1 LTTTPAI
8 EVVDGDG
15 DALRQEW
22 SALAE
27 RSRNV
32 FSTPEWSATWRAE
45 LAPQAAP
52 RLLACRDDDG
62 RLRAL
67 WPLYEDARGPV
78 RLLRLLGHGPADE
91 LGPACAPED
100 RPLAAAGLRAAL
112 QRRLL
117 GRRML
122 LAERLPAD
130 APWPALLGGRALRRE
145 SSPVVPVDGRSWE
158 EFLAEQS
165 RNFRDQA
172 GRRRRR
178 LERSHDIVFHRTRA
192 AGELDADFGDLLAL
206 HAQRWTGGD
215 SDAFTDGRDRFHRA
229 FARVALEHGWLRLW
243 VLRAD
248 GRPVAAWYGFRF
260 AGIDSFYQSG
270 RDPGWDRWSVGFVLL
285 AHTVR
290 CAFEDGMEE
299 YRLLR
304 GDEGYKGRWAQED
317 RPVEIVAAA
326 SGRLGSAA
334 VSGAAALAGSRRL
347 RRLTRRALAD

>member
-1 LTTTPAI
+1 MEPAI
-8 EVVDGDG
+8 ELVEAQQFPRGEW
-15 DALRQEW
+15 DALAAA
-22 SALAE
+22 SA
-27 RSRNV
+27 NV
-32 FSTPEWSATWRAE
+32 FATPEWCETWRAE
-45 LAPQAAP
+45 LAPDVRAQ
-52 RLLACRDDDG
+52 LLVCRDGDG
-62 RLRAL
+62 RARAV

-78 RLLRLLGHGPADE
+78 RLVRLLGHGPADE

-130 APWPALLGGRALRRE
+130 APRPAPLGGRALRGE
-145 SSPVVPVDGRSWE
+145 SGPVVPVDGRSWE
-158 EFLAEQS
+158 GFRAEQS

-192 AGELDADFGDLLAL
+192 AGELDADFDDLLAL

-215 SDAFTDGRDRFHRA
+215 SDAFTDGRERFHRA
-229 FARVALEHGWLRLW
+229 FARVALEHGWLLLW

-248 GRPVAAWYGFRF
+248 GRAVAAWYGFRF

-270 RDPGWDRWSVGFVLL
+270 RDPG
-285 AHTVR
+285 
-290 CAFEDGMEE
+290 
-299 YRLLR
+299 
-304 GDEGYKGRWAQED
+304 
-317 RPVEIVAAA
+317 
-326 SGRLGSAA
+326 
-334 VSGAAALAGSRRL
+334 
-347 RRLTRRALAD
+347 